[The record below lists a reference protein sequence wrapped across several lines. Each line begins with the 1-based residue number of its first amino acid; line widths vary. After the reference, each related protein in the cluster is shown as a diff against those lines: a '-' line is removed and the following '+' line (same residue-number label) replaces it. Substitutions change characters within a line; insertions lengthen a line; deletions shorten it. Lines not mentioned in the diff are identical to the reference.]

1 MSSSAPQWL
10 VEKLA
15 LMSNPMLRKA
25 TLLRRRLRA
34 EQKKALLEA
43 YSLPGGM
50 VIDRVAA
57 RSQVLAT
64 FPGR

>member
-1 MSSSAPQWL
+1 MRSLISLQ
-10 VEKLA
+10 ERLA
-15 LMSNPMLRKA
+15 IAGNEMFRKA

-34 EQKKALLEA
+34 EQKKAALEA

>member
-1 MSSSAPQWL
+1 
-10 VEKLA
+10 
-15 LMSNPMLRKA
+15 
-25 TLLRRRLRA
+25 
-34 EQKKALLEA
+34 LEA

>member
-1 MSSSAPQWL
+1 MRSLISLQ
-10 VEKLA
+10 ERLA
-15 LMSNPMLRKA
+15 IAGNEMFRKA

-34 EQKKALLEA
+34 EQKKAVLEA

>member
-1 MSSSAPQWL
+1 MRSLISLQ
-10 VEKLA
+10 ERLA
-15 LMSNPMLRKA
+15 IAGNEMFRKA

>member
-1 MSSSAPQWL
+1 MRSLIALQ
-10 VEKLA
+10 EKMA
-15 LMSNPMLRKA
+15 IAGNVMFRKA
-25 TLLRRRLRA
+25 TQLRRQLRA
-34 EQKKALLEA
+34 EQRKAVLEA

>member
-1 MSSSAPQWL
+1 L

-15 LMSNPMLRKA
+15 IAENPMFRKA

-34 EQKKALLEA
+34 EQKKAVLEA